1 MIRKRTKQKQ
11 SSSGGGGGGGSS
23 GSGSSGRSGRQRSQH
38 AIRRRRSS
46 QTAASERVRQLAA
59 HPAAHPEQSAPA
71 REAVRIEGGRTILPP
86 PCPASSASMAEHSTD
101 GHSSNSS
108 SNTSEMGETKLTSVG
123 SSAMVSS
130 AFGIVCVSRV
140 VAGDACFACRCELK
154 MCRECPAASTASRPQ
169 SVAGT
174 GRRQGQRSASVTP
187 MRAASSE
194 QRAALLLPAGSA
206 LTPALAPRRIVHG
219 TEPCGG
225 EPAPPATS
233 QRRSREDEDEQQP
246 AAAAQQ

>member
-11 SSSGGGGGGGSS
+11 SSSGGGGGGGGGGGS
-23 GSGSSGRSGRQRSQH
+23 SGSSGRSGRQRSQH

-59 HPAAHPEQSAPA
+59 HPEPSTPA

-123 SSAMVSS
+123 SSATVSS

-174 GRRQGQRSASVTP
+174 GRRQGQRSASLTP

-206 LTPALAPRRIVHG
+206 LTPALAPRRIVHVNLAA
-219 TEPCGG
+219 
-225 EPAPPATS
+225 EPARPPAS
-233 QRRSREDEDEQQP
+233 AGGGRQGGRGR